1 MDTYDEILEIYNK
14 IMDLVDSGNFH
25 FHVKGSHT
33 IYENLTYKTFI
44 NILPSIEYI
53 DDNTNNYT
61 RIYLNPYTR
70 TMLLVSARRAYN
82 GDNLM
87 LIRVPT
93 DLINTVYSLMES
105 GIQLEFNRA
114 LELFN
119 SKLTSMSMANEY
131 TEKGEQDS
139 GD

>member
-1 MDTYDEILEIYNK
+1 MDAYDEILEVYNK
-14 IMDLVDSGNFH
+14 IMDLVDNGNFH

-119 SKLTSMSMANEY
+119 SKLTSMSMENEY

>member
-1 MDTYDEILEIYNK
+1 MDSYNEILEIYGK

-25 FHVKGSHT
+25 FHVKGSH
-33 IYENLTYKTFI
+33 IVYANITYKTFI
-44 NILPSIEYI
+44 NILPNIEYI
-53 DDNTNNYT
+53 DDDTNNYT

-82 GDNLM
+82 GDGLM

-105 GIQLEFNRA
+105 GILLEFNRA
-114 LELFN
+114 LEIFN
-119 SKLTSMSMANEY
+119 SKLTTLSIENEY
-131 TEKGEQDS
+131 TEKGEKDN
-139 GD
+139 GY